1 MELCKRIRVVFKD
14 DDILSDTQK
23 LEGLTRSWI
32 LLQPRRLHAVSD
44 LASHLLNAF
53 RLHQSCPNG
62 LLLSV
67 RTSQNSIAFDQ
78 SNPCASFLLLTFAR
92 PCVFLKTNFSLNP
105 KSSCALHTVELLYS
119 GCLLGW
125 VPGIAALA
133 TLAIIESEKKAI
145 ELTHALFLLLISGFA
160 LPPFIS
166 TSILKDDE
174 IISVK
179 KRKHILSIEGNDA
192 ANDVQKLKVREK
204 QSVDGG
210 VLLLANEEFEKVKG
224 GYESDESKKV
234 SEDDDDEVLL
244 DVVENSS
251 GCKSKKKNRKRKLA
265 ESEDDEVPLE
275 IVDDSAGRNSR
286 KKNCKRKSVERPE
299 GNKYVVP
306 CSFPCLIYSN
316 LPHIFMFTHSALNP
330 LFLREKKQRSVV
342 TGNASSDVCKE
353 KKDASVAGDN
363 VENKDGSAKRSDKNN
378 DVEEPGEERTVDV
391 QENDNETDDA
401 KISPKET
408 KKAPSRSA
416 RRKTKKRRWLR
427 EMANIQKKN
436 ATCESEGLRN
446 WKEDQA
452 KADRKKTD
460 GQWNGQQKWKKYQAD
475 AERNKADGQPKG
487 LLQWKISS
495 PSNGVV
501 KGKKH
506 NQHNI
511 DDFLELPKQNG
522 DVCKQKN
529 QNGDVQKQQ
538 NQNDDKHD
546 QLAQMS
552 DTLQPPSH
560 SLHEQSG
567 QSSSSVQE
575 CTNKKCDASKQ
586 SNHKSTEED
595 EVVPIEIRPGHIR
608 FEPLEEEEAM
618 QQDHAP
624 LETFNW
630 NGITSKKKGQQWGKE
645 NRRFTP
651 INDYRT
657 NREDFETLTKEK
669 KKQPNEGIDFD
680 KLPPLPGSPK
690 EGDLIAYRVLELSST
705 WTPELSAHRVGKVSW
720 YNVESNQTMLL
731 QVPEYPIVSAE
742 DDDDEAAQ
750 LDTSLYKED
759 GSLERRTPADHDSLL
774 ATKAALLL
782 TVFTV
787 IHLMQ
792 IDFSALVDVRVLS
805 NGGSKPGNKAVT
817 CVKEASSNDINA
829 LKTALPVTSGEPT
842 AEPSPDTQE
851 SDQGKERQLPN
862 EEIGGG
868 IWDQLSEALKA
879 KKEQLSKVNGWD
891 STPKKAVVSHENSWG
906 KNEKKV
912 QASPGSNWDK
922 TPQLSQDNSWEKQ
935 NIGSKSWSYKALRGS
950 GLGQTMALLRS
961 KRDT

>member
-1 MELCKRIRVVFKD
+1 MDLCKRIRVVFKD

-23 LEGLTRSWI
+23 LEGLSRSWI

-44 LASHLLNAF
+44 LASHLLHAF
-53 RLHQSCPNG
+53 RLHESCPNG
-62 LLLSV
+62 LLLSGF
-67 RTSQNSIAFDQ
+67 RNCC
-78 SNPCASFLLLTFAR
+78 PCYFG
-92 PCVFLKTNFSLNP
+92 K
-105 KSSCALHTVELLYS
+105 
-119 GCLLGW
+119 
-125 VPGIAALA
+125 
-133 TLAIIESEKKAI
+133 SEKKAN
-145 ELTHALFLLLISGFA
+145 EFTHALISGFA
-160 LPPFIS
+160 LPSFIS
-166 TSILKDDE
+166 TSILKDNE

-192 ANDVQKLKVREK
+192 ANDVQKLKHREK
-204 QSVDGG
+204 RPVDGG
-210 VLLLANEEFEKVKG
+210 VLLLANEEFEKEKG

-234 SEDDDDEVLL
+234 SEDGDDDDKFLL

-251 GCKSKKKNRKRKLA
+251 DCKSKKKNRKRKVA

-275 IVDDSAGRNSR
+275 IVEDSACLNSR
-286 KKNCKRKSVERPE
+286 KKNCKRKSVERLE
-299 GNKYVVP
+299 GNK
-306 CSFPCLIYSN
+306 
-316 LPHIFMFTHSALNP
+316 
-330 LFLREKKQRSVV
+330 EKKQRSVV

-363 VENKDGSAKRSDKNN
+363 VENKDGPAKRSDKNN
-378 DVEEPGEERTVDV
+378 DVAEPGEERTVDV

-436 ATCESEGLRN
+436 ATCESEGLLN

-460 GQWNGQQKWKKYQAD
+460 GQWNGQQKRKKYQAD
-475 AERNKADGQPKG
+475 AERNKADGQLKG
-487 LLQWKISS
+487 LWKLSS
-495 PSNGVV
+495 PSNGGV

-511 DDFLELPKQNG
+511 DDILELPKQNG

-529 QNGDVQKQQ
+529 ENGDVQKQQ

-546 QLAQMS
+546 QLTQMS
-552 DTLQPPSH
+552 DTLEQPSH

-567 QSSSSVQE
+567 QSSPSVQE
-575 CTNKKCDASKQ
+575 CTNKKCDVSNQ

-608 FEPLEEEEAM
+608 FEPLEEGTAFCLWSIYLDYGCDDVIKLVNYFVHLTYEILFVDAEEAM

-657 NREDFETLTKEK
+657 NKEDFETPTKEK
-669 KKQPNEGIDFD
+669 RKQPNEGIDFD
-680 KLPPLPGSPK
+680 KLPPLPGLPK

-720 YNVESNQTMLL
+720 YNVESKQTMLL
-731 QVPEYPIVSAE
+731 PVPEYPIISEEE
-742 DDDDEAAQ
+742 DDGEAAQ

-774 ATKAALLL
+774 VTKAALLL

-792 IDFSALVDVRVLS
+792 IYFSALVDVRVLIS
-805 NGGSKPGNKAVT
+805 GGSKPGNKAVA
-817 CVKEASSNDINA
+817 CVNEASTNDVNA
-829 LKTALPVTSGEPT
+829 LKTALPGTSGEPT

-851 SDQGKERQLPN
+851 SDQGKEAQLPSG
-862 EEIGGG
+862 EIGGG

-879 KKEQLSKVNGWD
+879 KKEQLSKENGWG
-891 STPKKAVVSHENSWG
+891 STPKKVVVSHENSRG

-912 QASPGSNWDK
+912 QASPGSNLDK
-922 TPQLSQDNSWEKQ
+922 KPQMSQENSWGKQ

-961 KRDT
+961 KRDTCETGTK

>member
-1 MELCKRIRVVFKD
+1 MDLCKRIRVVFKD

-23 LEGLTRSWI
+23 LEGLSRSWI

-44 LASHLLNAF
+44 LASHLLHAF
-53 RLHQSCPNG
+53 RLHESCPNG
-62 LLLSV
+62 LLLS
-67 RTSQNSIAFDQ
+67 
-78 SNPCASFLLLTFAR
+78 
-92 PCVFLKTNFSLNP
+92 
-105 KSSCALHTVELLYS
+105 
-119 GCLLGW
+119 
-125 VPGIAALA
+125 
-133 TLAIIESEKKAI
+133 
-145 ELTHALFLLLISGFA
+145 ISGFA
-160 LPPFIS
+160 LPSFIS
-166 TSILKDDE
+166 TSILKDNE

-192 ANDVQKLKVREK
+192 ANDVQKLKHREK
-204 QSVDGG
+204 RPVDGG
-210 VLLLANEEFEKVKG
+210 VLLLANEEFEKEKG

-234 SEDDDDEVLL
+234 SEDGDDDDKFLL

-251 GCKSKKKNRKRKLA
+251 DCKSKKKNRKRKVA

-275 IVDDSAGRNSR
+275 IVEDSACLNSR
-286 KKNCKRKSVERPE
+286 KKNCKRKSVERLE
-299 GNKYVVP
+299 GNK
-306 CSFPCLIYSN
+306 
-316 LPHIFMFTHSALNP
+316 
-330 LFLREKKQRSVV
+330 EKKQRSVV

-363 VENKDGSAKRSDKNN
+363 VENKDGPAKRSDKNN
-378 DVEEPGEERTVDV
+378 DVAEPGEERTVDV

-436 ATCESEGLRN
+436 ATCESEGLLN

-460 GQWNGQQKWKKYQAD
+460 GQWNGQQKRKKYQAD
-475 AERNKADGQPKG
+475 AERNKADGQLKG
-487 LLQWKISS
+487 LWKLSS
-495 PSNGVV
+495 PSNGGV

-511 DDFLELPKQNG
+511 DDILELPKQNG

-529 QNGDVQKQQ
+529 ENGDVQKQQ

-546 QLAQMS
+546 QLTQMS
-552 DTLQPPSH
+552 DTLEQPSH

-567 QSSSSVQE
+567 QSSPSVQE
-575 CTNKKCDASKQ
+575 CTNKKCDVSNQ

-657 NREDFETLTKEK
+657 NKEDFETPTKEK
-669 KKQPNEGIDFD
+669 RKQPNEGIDFD
-680 KLPPLPGSPK
+680 KLPPLPGLPK

-720 YNVESNQTMLL
+720 YNVESKQTMLL
-731 QVPEYPIVSAE
+731 PVPEYPIISEEE
-742 DDDDEAAQ
+742 DDGEAAQ

-759 GSLERRTPADHDSLL
+759 GSLE
-774 ATKAALLL
+774 
-782 TVFTV
+782 
-787 IHLMQ
+787 IY
-792 IDFSALVDVRVLS
+792 FSALVDVRVLIS
-805 NGGSKPGNKAVT
+805 GGSKPGNKAVA
-817 CVKEASSNDINA
+817 CVNEASTNDVNA
-829 LKTALPVTSGEPT
+829 LKTALPGTSGEPT

-851 SDQGKERQLPN
+851 SDQGKEAQLPSG
-862 EEIGGG
+862 EIGGG

-879 KKEQLSKVNGWD
+879 KKEQLSKENGWG
-891 STPKKAVVSHENSWG
+891 STPKKVVVSHENSRG

-912 QASPGSNWDK
+912 QASPGSNLDK
-922 TPQLSQDNSWEKQ
+922 KPQMSQENSWGKQ

-961 KRDT
+961 KRDTCETGTK

>member
-62 LLLSV
+62 LLLS
-67 RTSQNSIAFDQ
+67 
-78 SNPCASFLLLTFAR
+78 
-92 PCVFLKTNFSLNP
+92 
-105 KSSCALHTVELLYS
+105 
-119 GCLLGW
+119 
-125 VPGIAALA
+125 
-133 TLAIIESEKKAI
+133 
-145 ELTHALFLLLISGFA
+145 ISGFA

-299 GNKYVVP
+299 GNK
-306 CSFPCLIYSN
+306 
-316 LPHIFMFTHSALNP
+316 
-330 LFLREKKQRSVV
+330 EKKQRSVV

-759 GSLERRTPADHDSLL
+759 GSLE
-774 ATKAALLL
+774 
-782 TVFTV
+782 
-787 IHLMQ
+787 

>member
-1 MELCKRIRVVFKD
+1 MDSCKRIRVVFKD

-44 LASHLLNAF
+44 LASHLLHAF

-62 LLLSV
+62 LLLS
-67 RTSQNSIAFDQ
+67 
-78 SNPCASFLLLTFAR
+78 
-92 PCVFLKTNFSLNP
+92 
-105 KSSCALHTVELLYS
+105 
-119 GCLLGW
+119 
-125 VPGIAALA
+125 
-133 TLAIIESEKKAI
+133 
-145 ELTHALFLLLISGFA
+145 ISGFA

-166 TSILKDDE
+166 TSILKDNE

-192 ANDVQKLKVREK
+192 ANDVQKLKPQEK
-204 QSVDGG
+204 QPVDGG
-210 VLLLANEEFEKVKG
+210 VLLLANEEFEKEKG

-234 SEDDDDEVLL
+234 SEDDDKFLL

-251 GCKSKKKNRKRKLA
+251 GCKSKKKNRKRKVA

-275 IVDDSAGRNSR
+275 IVEDSACRNSR
-286 KKNCKRKSVERPE
+286 KKNCKRKSVERLE
-299 GNKYVVP
+299 GNK
-306 CSFPCLIYSN
+306 
-316 LPHIFMFTHSALNP
+316 
-330 LFLREKKQRSVV
+330 EKKQCSVV

-363 VENKDGSAKRSDKNN
+363 VENKDGPAKRSDKNN
-378 DVEEPGEERTVDV
+378 DVAEPGEERTVDV

-460 GQWNGQQKWKKYQAD
+460 DQWNGQKWKKYQAD
-475 AERNKADGQPKG
+475 AERNKSDGQPKG
-487 LLQWKISS
+487 LLQCKLSS
-495 PSNGVV
+495 PSKGVV

-506 NQHNI
+506 YQHNN
-511 DDFLELPKQNG
+511 DFLELPKQNG

-529 QNGDVQKQQ
+529 QNGDVQKLQ
-538 NQNDDKHD
+538 NQNNDKHD

-552 DTLQPPSH
+552 DTLEPPSH

-567 QSSSSVQE
+567 QISPSVQE
-575 CTNKKCDASKQ
+575 CTNKKRDASKQ
-586 SNHKSTEED
+586 SNHKSIEED

-624 LETFNW
+624 LEIFNW

-645 NRRFTP
+645 NRRFTS

-657 NREDFETLTKEK
+657 NKEDFETPTKEK
-669 KKQPNEGIDFD
+669 KKQPNERIDFD

-705 WTPELSAHRVGKVSW
+705 WTPELSAHRVGNVAW
-720 YNVESNQTMLL
+720 YNAESNQTMLL
-731 QVPEYPIVSAE
+731 PVPEYPIVYEE
-742 DDDDEAAQ
+742 DDEDEAAQ

-759 GSLERRTPADHDSLL
+759 GSLE
-774 ATKAALLL
+774 
-782 TVFTV
+782 
-787 IHLMQ
+787 
-792 IDFSALVDVRVLS
+792 IDFSALVDVRVLTS
-805 NGGSKPGNKAVT
+805 GGSKPGNKAVT
-817 CVKEASSNDINA
+817 CVNEASTKDVNA
-829 LKTALPVTSGEPT
+829 LKKALPVTSGKPT

-851 SDQGKERQLPN
+851 SDQGKETQQPS

-891 STPKKAVVSHENSWG
+891 STPKKVVVSQENSRG

-912 QASPGSNWDK
+912 QASPGSNLDK
-922 TPQLSQDNSWEKQ
+922 KPQMLQDNSWGKQ

-961 KRDT
+961 KRDTCETETK